1 MNSRQRFL
9 RTMDS
14 ESTDRASLFKEG
26 IREGVLEMWREQG
39 LETGKSLS
47 DLFTYDKR
55 EEMALNLDA
64 ELDYVKLASSSNGL
78 ETIQKNLNPDDK
90 QRLPKKFYENIKSW
104 AQRSHPLMLEVH
116 EGFFLTMGVGAW
128 RSFSKFIYLLMDQPD
143 FVRKVMQI
151 HGEAAAKLTE
161 KVLKEVD
168 IDAVIFSEPIGG
180 NHGALISLDMY
191 REFVASSYIPIVD
204 VLKRYGVK
212 NIIVRTYANTLTI
225 LPALFEI
232 GVNCLWA
239 CECNPT
245 AMDYQRIRSDF
256 GKEIRLIGGIDLDIL
271 RGNKDKI
278 QFELES
284 TILPLLE
291 QGGYIPLADGRVR
304 EDISF
309 ESYAYYRKQL
319 ERIVQI

>member
-9 RTMDS
+9 RTMDLDT
-14 ESTDRASLFKEG
+14 TDRVSLFEEG

-39 LETGKSLS
+39 LAADKSLS

-55 EEMALNLDA
+55 EEIALNLETD
-64 ELDYVKLASSSNGL
+64 LDYVKLASFPNGL
-78 ETIQKNLNPDDK
+78 KTVQKELNPDDK
-90 QRLPKKFYENIKSW
+90 KRLPNKFYKNIKSW

-151 HGEAAAKLTE
+151 HGEVAAKLTE
-161 KVLKEVD
+161 KVLQEVD
-168 IDAVIFSEPIGG
+168 IDAAIFSEPIGG
-180 NHGALISLDMY
+180 NHGALISLNMY
-191 REFVASSYIPIVD
+191 KEFVASSYQPIVN

-212 NIIVRTYANTLTI
+212 NIIVRTYANTRTI

-232 GVNCLWA
+232 GINCLWA
-239 CECNPT
+239 CECNPH
-245 AMDYQRIRSDF
+245 AMDYQRIRLDF
-256 GKEIRLIGGIDLDIL
+256 GEEIRLIGGIDLDIL
-271 RGNKDKI
+271 RGEKDKI
-278 QFELES
+278 QHDLES
-284 TILPLLE
+284 QILPLLE

-304 EDISF
+304 EDITF
-309 ESYAYYRKQL
+309 ENYAYYRKQL
-319 ERIVQI
+319 ERIVQG